1 MMLTAH
7 RAVLIDAVATTATAV
22 LMLAARSVLYP
33 YFGLSSPLVLDI
45 AAAAFVVYAAVI
57 GLAATRPIITRPT
70 LMTIAGAN
78 IGYVIASVAV
88 LITFWS
94 ALHPA
99 GRAMIGVVALAV
111 EGFAMAQLT
120 AARRLTSVRPA

>member
-22 LMLAARSVLYP
+22 LMLAARNVLYP

-57 GLAATRPIITRPT
+57 GLVAMRPIVTRQT

-78 IGYVIASVAV
+78 IGYVVASVAV

-99 GRAMIGVVALAV
+99 GRAMIVVIALAV
-111 EGFAMAQLT
+111 EGFAMLQLT
-120 AARRLTSVRPA
+120 AARRQTSVRPA